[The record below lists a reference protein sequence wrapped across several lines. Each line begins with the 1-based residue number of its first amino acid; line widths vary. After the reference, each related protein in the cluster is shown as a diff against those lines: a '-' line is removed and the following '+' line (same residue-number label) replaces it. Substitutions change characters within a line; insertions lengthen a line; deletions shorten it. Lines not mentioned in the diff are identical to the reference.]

1 MRKHEPYL
9 VTGCLYGNLLALMA
23 AWGRCNLRI
32 MICSYCGLE
41 NENDMENC
49 GFCDAPLNKQRPQLK
64 SFVFLEQAELPFGE
78 LSSFHTYD
86 LLVLLRLVREERSS
100 TYNLMRI
107 TRKASKEIEIDSGS
121 LTFTEQEYRRYTAC
135 MKVIEGILIDRM
147 GYKPKRVDDKL
158 LNSLKMKIEGE
169 KMNG

>member
-1 MRKHEPYL
+1 
-9 VTGCLYGNLLALMA
+9 
-23 AWGRCNLRI
+23 
-32 MICSYCGLE
+32 MICSYCGIE
-41 NENDMENC
+41 NKQYEENC
-49 GFCDAPLNKQRPQLK
+49 GFCDAPLNKQRPELK

-100 TYNLMRI
+100 TYNFMRI
-107 TRKASKEIEIDSGS
+107 TRKASKEIEIDSDS
-121 LTFTEQEYRRYTAC
+121 LAFAEQEYRRYTAR

-158 LNSLKMKIEGE
+158 LLSLKAKLEEG
-169 KMNG
+169 KARG